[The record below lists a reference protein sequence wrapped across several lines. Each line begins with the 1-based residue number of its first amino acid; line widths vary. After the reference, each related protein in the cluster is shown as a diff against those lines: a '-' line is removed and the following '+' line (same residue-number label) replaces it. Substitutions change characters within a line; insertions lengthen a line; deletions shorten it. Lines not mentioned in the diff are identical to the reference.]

1 MKKALSLITAA
12 AALALSC
19 PGYAEDNAENVG
31 FVGFEST
38 FDAGADGWT
47 AENDTDIGM
56 KTVDGRLAIWGTSRH
71 YITHSL
77 DTNSNEVI
85 YVSFEVENTESGS
98 LRLYDGSDISN
109 DERLGVIIN
118 NAAGAFVR
126 DADYKARR
134 FQTADKYFPTAGV
147 AHKYEII
154 YNFAQNEQ
162 KFYIDGVEA
171 TYHNPDTD
179 AKTANGGVTVKGT
192 GLGGIYFFISES
204 NISKSTPV
212 YLDNVVVKSY
222 PEYLAKQ
229 ITGFN
234 IYTDSAAELS
244 ELKSRAGYLN
254 TIGKPIS
261 AEASEKLTEL
271 ESALSELSSRAS
283 AFDAYEKN
291 SGLAGADE
299 LFTLKEGIT
308 PASIKLNG
316 RALTAGDDYK
326 VNGSKYLFSGE
337 LFASAGKNTITVT
350 AGDGTEYA
358 DIIDISL
365 PQRTVVPVEEAKK
378 WTDGNET
385 EPAASVWVKG
395 YFENTSTENNPH
407 VYQAYQ
413 NKNAAVTWSIGEN
426 YAGTYKLEWFDISA
440 KHSTNGEYQQP
451 TLKCEVKSEKG
462 VESTVFNTTRD
473 NTWHEMGTYTFS
485 GSRDEY
491 VKFANGSNI
500 GMNPGERFFAECIR
514 LSEWYDEGAM
524 LAEFAGLPDSVTIST
539 DNGTNAGVARIVTL
553 TEDIAD
559 EYIDGIYLDGVSL
572 EAEHKGNKWL
582 LPEDKMTAG
591 EHKVQLVLKTGA
603 KSNELTFSLAEPTHT
618 VYGVG
623 SSPEKGAGVNDT
635 AEEGHSRNGQ
645 DKPFKAV
652 VTLSENE
659 SADGKYYVKWNIGSV
674 AEGDYLVDIWLTKG
688 YLAYAMKA
696 EVSSNG
702 GATRTVY
709 HSLHANNHT
718 EKTNGGQIFR
728 TEAYLGNG
736 AKIHFKGT
744 GDEYIKVM
752 LDDDYAKFAGQYFLL
767 DSVRLTPWYDMNSVW
782 DEFYGDE
789 VITAADTATIVVGA
803 QTEADGG
810 NKIYHQD
817 ITSKYAMAKYGYTA
831 LLAVY
836 DEESGELLRVV
847 KQENIMLRDG
857 DKTVATRYALGNS
870 FDAAGK
876 LFKVFVWG
884 GDADPEKNAEM
895 VPYLLNTK
903 TLTAEDITIVNE

>member
-12 AALALSC
+12 ATLALSC

-38 FDAGADGWT
+38 FDAGVDGWT
-47 AENDTDIGM
+47 AENGTDIGM

-77 DTNSNEVI
+77 DANSNEVI

-98 LRLYDGSDISN
+98 LRLYDGNSIDG
-109 DERLGVIIN
+109 DERLGVIKN
-118 NAAGAFVR
+118 NAAGVFVR
-126 DADYKARR
+126 DANYKARR
-134 FQTADKYFPTAGV
+134 FKNEDNYFPTAGA

-171 TYHNPDTD
+171 TYYNAEDDT
-179 AKTANGGVTVKGT
+179 KTTNGGVTVKGT
-192 GLGGIYFFISES
+192 GLGDIYFFISES
-204 NISKSTPV
+204 EISKSNPV

-222 PEYLAKQ
+222 PEYLAEQ
-229 ITGFN
+229 IEEFS
-234 IYTDSAAELS
+234 IYTDSAEKLS
-244 ELKSRAGYLN
+244 ELKSRAQYLT

-261 AEASEKLTEL
+261 AAESEKLTAL
-271 ESALSELSSRAS
+271 ESALNELSNRTC

-316 RALTAGDDYK
+316 SALTAGDDYK
-326 VNGSKYLFSGE
+326 VNGSKYLFAGE

-350 AGDGTEYA
+350 AEDGTEYA

-365 PQRTVVPVEEAKK
+365 PQRTVVPVSEAAK
-378 WTDGNET
+378 WTDGNKE
-385 EPAASVWVKG
+385 EALASVWVRG
-395 YFENTSTENNPH
+395 YFENASINANPN

-413 NKNAAVTWSIGEN
+413 NKNAAVTWSIGAN

-440 KHSTNGEYQQP
+440 EHSTNGKYQQP
-451 TLKCEVKSEKG
+451 TLKREVKSEKG
-462 VESTVFNTTRD
+462 VESAVFNTTRD

-485 GSRDEY
+485 GNGDEY
-491 VKFANGSNI
+491 VKFANGSDI
-500 GMNPGERFFAECIR
+500 GIDPGKRFFAECIR
-514 LSEWYDEGAM
+514 LSRWYDEGAI

-539 DNGTNAGVARIVTL
+539 DAGTNAGVAKIVTL

-559 EYIDGIYLDGVSL
+559 EYIDGIYLDGVSF
-572 EAEHKGNKWL
+572 EAEHKEHMWL

-591 EHKVQLVLKTGA
+591 EHKVQLMLKTGA
-603 KSNELTFSLAEPTHT
+603 KSNELTFSLTEPTHI

-623 SSPEKGAGVNDT
+623 SNPAKGAGVNDT
-635 AEEGHSRNGQ
+635 AGTGHSRNGQ
-645 DKPFKAV
+645 DSPFKATV
-652 VTLSENE
+652 ALSEQE
-659 SADGKYYVKWNIGSV
+659 SADEKYYVKWDIGSV
-674 AEGDYLVDIWLTKG
+674 DEGDYLVDIWLTKG
-688 YLAYAMKA
+688 FLAYAMKA
-696 EVSSNG
+696 EVSSDG
-702 GATRTVY
+702 GATNTVY

-718 EKTNGGQIFR
+718 DKTNGGQSFY

-752 LDDDYAKFAGQYFLL
+752 LDDDYAKFAGQFFLL

-789 VITAADTATIVVGA
+789 VITAAYTATIVVGA
-803 QTEADGG
+803 QTETDGG

-836 DEESGELLRVV
+836 DKESGELLRVV

-857 DKTVATRYALGNS
+857 DKTVATRYALGDS
-870 FDAAGK
+870 FDAEGK

-884 GDADPEKNAEM
+884 GDADPEKNTEM
-895 VPYLLNTK
+895 APYLLNTK